1 MGFGGGARRQGSGTR
16 GVTQA
21 VMQALSADGGD
32 GVRQS
37 HAVQKLQSICGHA
50 STLFRSCRQD
60 AMQAAFVY
68 PFGPVVAQMP
78 PIIDTNGC
86 PAQSACTRVTWA
98 SHVVAGFR
106 SSHATNW
113 PPPQMQSM
121 AGLHSEGH
129 QQAVVSI

>member
-1 MGFGGGARRQGSGTR
+1 MGFEGGSRPQGSGTR

-21 VMQALSADGGD
+21 VMQARSGDGG
-32 GVRQS
+32 GTRQS
-37 HAVQKLQSICGHA
+37 HAVQKLQSICAHI
-50 STLFRSCRQD
+50 STVFRSCRQD

-68 PFGPVVAQMP
+68 PFGPVVEQMP
-78 PIIDTNGC
+78 PIIDANGC
-86 PAQSACTRVTWA
+86 PAQSACTRVTCA

-113 PPPQMQSM
+113 PPPQTQSIV
-121 AGLHSEGH
+121 GLHSEGH